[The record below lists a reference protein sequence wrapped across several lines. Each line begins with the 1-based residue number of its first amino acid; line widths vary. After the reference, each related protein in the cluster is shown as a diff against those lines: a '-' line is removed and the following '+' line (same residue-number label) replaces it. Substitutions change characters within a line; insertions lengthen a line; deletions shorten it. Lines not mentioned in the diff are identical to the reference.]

1 MRRGHAAARL
11 DAQVLAH
18 RLMSVAE
25 GMGASLRRAAFSAN
39 IKERLDFSCAVFDAE
54 ARLAAQ
60 AAHIPVHL
68 GAMPAATAAILSAAA
83 GNWSPGDVWVV
94 NDPHAGGSHL
104 PDLTTLSPVFT
115 ADGAGPVLFL
125 ATRAHH
131 ADVGGMTPGSL
142 PLAADLFGEG
152 LILPPLPLV
161 LAGAANTWLLDLIA
175 ANSRSPAERR
185 GDLRA
190 QLAAHAYGEA
200 VLTEWLPD
208 AVAAARM
215 ASGITALLAQAE
227 AQSRS
232 VLRAIPPGSYAAED
246 FLEDDGLG
254 GGPYRLACTVR
265 TGGGR
270 LLVDFSGTDPAL
282 PTGLNAPLAVTR
294 SAVDYVVACL
304 TAAARGGEPAL
315 INAGSFRPVSIRVP
329 AGCLLNP
336 PAGSAVAAGNVETS
350 QRVVDLLLTALAPA
364 LPHLIPAASQG
375 TMNNLLVGFAAA
387 SLLAGATQGRTHYE
401 TIAGGGGASP
411 GGPGADAIQ
420 VHMTNT
426 LNTPV
431 EVLEQELPLRVR
443 RLALRRGSGGA
454 GHHGGGRGLIKELE
468 FLAPATVTLLT
479 ERRSLAPAGRQGG
492 GAGLPGR
499 NRLRGADGLERDL
512 PAKVT
517 LRVAAGD
524 RLTVETPGG
533 GGWGPAMN
541 MRRAPAAVSCSGGC
555 ACRTCATMEEPT

>member
-1 MRRGHAAARL
+1 MSRGNTAGRL

-68 GAMPAATAAILSAAA
+68 GAMPAAAAAILSAAA
-83 GNWSPGDVWVV
+83 GRWAPGDVWIV

-104 PDLTTLSPVFT
+104 PDLTTLSPVFA
-115 ADGAGPVLFL
+115 ADGAGPFLFL

-152 LILPPLPLV
+152 LILPPLPLA
-161 LAGAANTWLLDLIA
+161 LGGAPNGWLLDLIA

-190 QLAAHAYGEA
+190 QLAAHAYGA
-200 VLTEWLPD
+200 GVLAEWLPD
-208 AVAAARM
+208 AAAATAM
-215 ASGITALLAQAE
+215 AAGIAALLAQAE
-227 AQSRS
+227 AQTRS
-232 VLRAIPPGSYAAED
+232 VLRAVPPGSYAAED

-265 TGGGR
+265 AGGGR
-270 LLVDFSGTDPAL
+270 LRIDFDGTDAAL

-304 TAAARGGEPAL
+304 TAAARGDEPAL

-329 AGCLLNP
+329 EGCLLNP
-336 PAGSAVAAGNVETS
+336 PTGAAVAAGNVETS

-364 LPHLIPAASQG
+364 LPSLIPAAGQG
-375 TMNNLLVGFAAA
+375 TMNNLLLGFAAA
-387 SLLAGATQGRTHYE
+387 DLPAGGDRGRTHYE
-401 TIAGGGGASP
+401 TMAGGSGASP
-411 GGPGADAIQ
+411 RGSGADAIQ

-431 EVLEQELPLRVR
+431 EILEQELPLRVT
-443 RLALRRGSGGA
+443 RLALRRGSGGSGLHA
-454 GHHGGGRGLIKELE
+454 GGRGLVRTLA

-479 ERRSLAPAGRQGG
+479 ERRRLAPSGRRGG
-492 GAGLPGR
+492 GDGQPGR
-499 NRLRGADGLERDL
+499 NRLRGADGREREL

-517 LRVAAGD
+517 LRVAAGEC
-524 RLTVETPGG
+524 LTVETPGG
-533 GGWGPAMN
+533 GGWG
-541 MRRAPAAVSCSGGC
+541 RRE
-555 ACRTCATMEEPT
+555 EEP